1 MALTV
6 RCVTVF
12 LREYTFTQ
20 VYLMDSADGQNS
32 GQQKLSIPIQS
43 QAS

>member
-1 MALTV
+1 MVLTT

-12 LREYTFTQ
+12 LQEYTSTQ

-32 GQQKLSIPIQS
+32 GRQKLSIPTRLQVS
-43 QAS
+43 